1 MKKITVMLIMIIG
14 FLLIGSNAFAS
25 EIKNVNGINFSEKD
39 LENLRS
45 IGYTDQQLN
54 LMAEEEYLA
63 NKDTKGELV
72 SSDIKYIKTIYPD
85 ENNLDESITIEL
97 DKETFEAELEAEL
110 EAEENEMGTM
120 AAKDEK
126 STEYLLLET
135 QIFSIEY
142 GKKYQLRNTATW
154 KKIPTTRR
162 WDISGIGFGSQWQG
176 LPETKYAK
184 QMWTKCDT
192 LNRCTDDYSDYGSSS
207 SYWQTN
213 ATGYAH
219 KMNLPDNEGT
229 QYVRNISSYALF
241 QVQKISSTSS
251 VSAYGHYSHQKK
263 NLNISPAFSVS
274 GTAISVS
281 PSDHYD
287 SPLSTHAYINIIN

>member
-1 MKKITVMLIMIIG
+1 MKKITVTLIMIIG
-14 FLLIGSNAFAS
+14 FLLIGNNTFAS

-45 IGYTDQQLN
+45 IGYTDQQLH
-54 LMAEEEYLA
+54 LMSEEEYLL

-72 SSDIKYIKTIYPD
+72 SSEIKYIKTIYPD
-85 ENNLDESITIEL
+85 AKNMDESITIEL

-110 EAEENEMGTM
+110 EAEESKIGTM

-126 STEYLLLET
+126 STEYLQLET
-135 QIFSIEY
+135 QIFTIDY

-154 KKIPTTRR
+154 KKIPVTRR

-184 QMWTKCDT
+184 QMWTNCDT

-219 KMNLPDNEGT
+219 KMNLPDNSGA

-281 PSDHYD
+281 PSDHYE